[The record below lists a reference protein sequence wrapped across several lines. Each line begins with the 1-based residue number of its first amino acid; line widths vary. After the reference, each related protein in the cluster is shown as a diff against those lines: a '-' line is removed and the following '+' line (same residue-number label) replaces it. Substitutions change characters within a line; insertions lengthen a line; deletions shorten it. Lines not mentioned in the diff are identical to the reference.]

1 MTPHELAH
9 ELERIYGEDLKAVVL
24 YGSAAGRDYSKK
36 FSAFNVFCVLT
47 QVTPAMLAK
56 ANKILRKWTKKGN
69 PAPQFFYPD
78 YFERS
83 LDVFP
88 MEFLD
93 MQERHEVL
101 VGKDPLDGMKVEH
114 KNLRHQCETEL
125 RGKLIHL
132 RSFYAANCDRT
143 RRVAEAMVDSFP
155 TFIATMR
162 GVLRLLK
169 EKPPAD
175 SKAVVEMIGTRVDM
189 NPQIFFDIID
199 IRSGSS
205 FLPRGDD
212 ALEHFERYLT
222 ELGTLTSFVDRM
234 EIG

>member
-9 ELERIYGEDLKAVVL
+9 ELERIYGEELKAVVL

-36 FSAFNVFCVLT
+36 FSDFNVFCVLSEA
-47 QVTPAMLAK
+47 TPAQLSK
-56 ANKILRKWTKKGN
+56 ANKVVKKWTKKGN
-69 PAPQFFYPD
+69 PAPHFFYPE

-88 MEFLD
+88 MEFMD
-93 MQERHEVL
+93 MKDRHEVL
-101 VGKDPLDGMKVEH
+101 VGKDPLASIEIDP
-114 KNLRHQCETEL
+114 KNLRHQCESEL

-132 RSFYAANCDRT
+132 RSFYAANFDRP
-143 RRVAEAMVDSFP
+143 RHIAEIMVESFP
-155 TFIATMR
+155 TVVAAMR
-162 GVLRLLK
+162 GTLRLLG
-169 EKPPAD
+169 EKPPPEA
-175 SKAVVEMIGTRVDM
+175 KAIVEMIGTRVDI

-205 FLPRGDD
+205 FLPRGSD

-222 ELGTLTSFVDRM
+222 ELGSLTSFVDQM
-234 EIG
+234 EI

>member
-9 ELERIYGEDLKAVVL
+9 KLEHIYGESLRAVVL

-36 FSAFNVFCVLT
+36 FSDFNVFCVLSE
-47 QVTPAMLAK
+47 VTPAMLSK
-56 ANKILRKWTKKGN
+56 ANKVVKKWTKKGN
-69 PAPQFFYPD
+69 PAPHFFYPE

-88 MEFLD
+88 MEFMD
-93 MQERHEVL
+93 MKDRHEVL
-101 VGKDPLDGMKVEH
+101 VGSDPLEKIRIDP
-114 KNLRHQCETEL
+114 KNLRHECESEL

-132 RSFYAANCDRT
+132 RSFYAANFDRP
-143 RRVAEAMVDSFP
+143 RRIAEIMVESFP
-155 TFIATMR
+155 TVVAAMR
-162 GVLRLLK
+162 GALRLLG
-169 EKPPAD
+169 EKPPPD
-175 SKAVVEMIGTRVDM
+175 SKAIVEMMGTRVDI

-199 IRSGSS
+199 IRGGNS

-222 ELGTLTSFVDRM
+222 ELGSLTSFVDQM
-234 EIG
+234 EIT